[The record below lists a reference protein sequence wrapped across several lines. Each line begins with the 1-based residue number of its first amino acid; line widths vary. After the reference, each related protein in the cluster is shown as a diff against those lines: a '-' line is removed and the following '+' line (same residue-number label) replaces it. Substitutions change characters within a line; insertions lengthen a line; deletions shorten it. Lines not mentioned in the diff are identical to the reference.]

1 LPGQSSLPSQL
12 PPPNA
17 NGLSGTPAAGVGPNG
32 TPMADPNGTPMA
44 GGLPGRGATAA
55 QAFGILDRGR
65 VGYVTRVDTDRIDGF
80 VGFDN
85 ADSNRDGQ
93 LSPEEFN
100 TAWRFY
106 SGQ

>member
-1 LPGQSSLPSQL
+1 
-12 PPPNA
+12 
-17 NGLSGTPAAGVGPNG
+17 
-32 TPMADPNGTPMA
+32 MA